1 MPMTIGFNIER
12 RKEAGEQFVDVGIA
26 EEHAVA
32 LVSGI
37 AKNGGKPVLGTNAT
51 FIQRS
56 YDQISQ
62 DLCINGNPATIV
74 LNYTSV
80 AGLTDVTHLG
90 IFTIAEF
97 SNIPNLVLLA
107 PTNKVEYFAML
118 DWSIEQQEHPVM
130 ILMPGNG
137 VINDGR
143 VAEKDYSNIINKFK
157 VEEKRF

>member
-1 MPMTIGFNIER
+1 M
-12 RKEAGEQFVDVGIA
+12 
-26 EEHAVA
+26 
-32 LVSGI
+32 
-37 AKNGGKPVLGTNAT
+37 
-51 FIQRS
+51 
-56 YDQISQ
+56 Y
-62 DLCINGNPATIV
+62 NGNPATIV

-107 PTNKVEYFAML
+107 PTNKAEYFAML

-137 VINDGR
+137 VIDDGR
-143 VAEKDYSNIINKFK
+143 VAEKIILTL
-157 VEEKRF
+157 